1 MIENILI
8 AVENDRDRMVPV
20 VEHAAEIADALSA
33 KVTLYHVYKPDEFE
47 SLLDS
52 RDLDSGDPNE
62 LARDNDMV
70 EAAAELLQ
78 DAGVSFKVA
87 AARGDPAE
95 KIVSY
100 VEANEIDH
108 VFVGGRRR
116 SPAGKMILGSVS
128 QTVLLETEVPC
139 TIIM

>member
-1 MIENILI
+1 MIENVLI
-8 AVENDRDRMVPV
+8 AVENNRDRMVPV

-33 KVTLYHVYKPDEFE
+33 KVTLYHVYEPKEFE

-52 RDLDSGDPNE
+52 RDLDSGDPSV

-70 EAAAELLQ
+70 ETAAELLQ
-78 DAGVSFKVA
+78 EAGVSFKVA
-87 AARGDPAE
+87 ADTGDPAE
-95 KIVSY
+95 EIVSF
-100 VEANEIDH
+100 VKANDIDH

-116 SPAGKMILGSVS
+116 SPAGKVILGSVS
-128 QTVLLETEVPC
+128 QTVLIETEVPC